1 MSSEKILIV
10 DDEESVLKLLERR
23 LSSEGYHVIK
33 AETGREAVNKTKTF
47 MPHLIIMD
55 IILPDI
61 NGAEAVQLIKSDAQT
76 REIPVLFLSGI
87 IQQDPEE
94 KPTVK
99 VGEESYEAVSK
110 PIDFD
115 ELLSEIRKRL

>member
-23 LSSEGYHVIK
+23 LSSEGYSIIK
-33 AETGREAVNKTKTF
+33 AETGREAINKSKSY
-47 MPHLIIMD
+47 MPHIIIMD

-61 NGAEAVQLIKSDAQT
+61 NGAEAVKEIKNDAVT
-76 REIPVLFLSGI
+76 KDIPVLFLSGI
-87 IQQDPEE
+87 ITQDPNE
-94 KPTVK
+94 KPSVK
-99 VGEESYEAVSK
+99 VGEEVYDAVSK

-115 ELLSEIRKRL
+115 ELLVEIRKKL